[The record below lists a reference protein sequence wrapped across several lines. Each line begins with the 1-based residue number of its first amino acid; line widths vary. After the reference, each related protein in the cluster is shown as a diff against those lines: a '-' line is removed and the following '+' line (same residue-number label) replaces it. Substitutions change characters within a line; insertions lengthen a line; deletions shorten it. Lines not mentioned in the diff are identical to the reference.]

1 MPRII
6 VNIDVDDLERGIAF
20 YRDALGLELRR
31 RLFDGRI
38 AELAA
43 GDTLVH
49 LLTKAAGTPA
59 VAGGPPTRDYGR
71 HWTPVHVDLLVD
83 DLEDAITRACA
94 AGAVLEGGI
103 RDGEWGRIATLAE
116 PVGHGLCLIELSS
129 RGYDAAEG

>member
-20 YRDALGLELRR
+20 YRDALGLKLHR
-31 RLFDGRI
+31 RLFGGRI
-38 AELAA
+38 AELTA

-49 LLTKAAGTPA
+49 LLTKAPGTPA
-59 VAGGPPTRDYGR
+59 VAGGPPARNYGR

-83 DLEDAITRACA
+83 DLEGAIERACA
-94 AGAVLEGGI
+94 AGAVREGGI
-103 RDGEWGRIATLAE
+103 REGEWGRIATLAD
-116 PVGHGLCLIELSS
+116 PFGHGLCLIELSA